1 MKPEKLTFT
10 ERLILANQFKIL
22 SIIDEDNSEGHKYSE
37 DIVTHGYEGFYDEL
51 YTGIYDPI
59 PAEICTETSDILDMY
74 RGIETGIA
82 SLKEEEKKGLDLEK
96 IEFKGFDANND
107 RHYGFMK
114 FLVDRGGR
122 YDEYKGKYINSH
134 TMSSIDKYRRMFNVF
149 KTFGEFRHRMTADHL
164 RKLIGSV

>member
-1 MKPEKLTFT
+1 MKPGKLTYT

-22 SIIDEDNSEGHKYSE
+22 SIIDEENSEGHRYSE
-37 DIVTHGYEGFYDEL
+37 DIVTHGFEGIYDEL

-59 PAEICTETSDILDMY
+59 PEGICTETFDILDMF

-82 SLKEEEKKGLDLEK
+82 SLKEEEKNELDLDR

-134 TMSSIDKYRRMFNVF
+134 TMSTIDKYRRMLNVF
-149 KTFGEFRHRMTADHL
+149 ITFGEFRHRMTSDHL
-164 RKLIGSV
+164 KKLISAV